1 MITQYVILPQ
11 QYRDSVSLMRLS
23 SGFVGKAGVKQ
34 FSAVMATEANL
45 DLLRSAGLL
54 EGGVE
59 AGAND
64 LILAASGSD
73 AESVT
78 AALAAA
84 KTAVMESAVAS
95 SGGGCRRET
104 PIKSIGMALEGGAKF
119 DLALISTPGEWAAH
133 EAMKAL
139 IRGMHVMMFSDN
151 VSIEDEAALKRYAA
165 SRELLMMGPDCG
177 TAIIAGAPLAFANVV
192 RRGCIG
198 VVGASGTGMQQITC
212 LVDQY
217 GAGISHAIGTG
228 GHDLAKQI
236 GGATTLMG
244 IRMLERDPGTSVI
257 ILVSKPPAPEVAQ
270 KVLEAASA
278 TGKEIVVNF
287 IGLRDALPN
296 LPRLHKA
303 DTLEDAAMLAVKL
316 AGGRPPA
323 VPAESAPDAPKYAPS
338 QRFLRGLYSGGTFCY
353 EASMLLRDLPG
364 GILSNAPIAPE
375 QKLDD
380 PWSGKGNC
388 LVDMGDDV
396 FTRGRPHPMMDPSL
410 RLARILEEANDPET
424 AVILLD
430 VVLGHGSHADPAGSL
445 AGAIGEAR
453 RIAAAAGREL
463 AFVGFVC
470 GTAGDPQNRDAQEKI
485 LRDAGVLLA
494 GSNARAVRLARALL
508 PAVKVH

>member
-1 MITQYVILPQ
+1 MITRYLMLPQ

-23 SGFVGKAGVKQ
+23 SGFVGREGVKQ
-34 FSAVMATEANL
+34 FSAVMATAANL

-54 EGGVE
+54 DGTVS

-64 LILAASGSD
+64 LIIAVSGSD
-73 AESVT
+73 AAAVESV
-78 AALAAA
+78 LADAR
-84 KTAVMESAVAS
+84 TAVMESAVAA
-95 SGGGCRRET
+95 SGGGRRGEA
-104 PIKSIGMALEGGAKF
+104 PARSIGMALEGGKEF
-119 DLALISTPGEWAAH
+119 HLALISTPGEWAAH

-151 VSIEDEAALKRYAA
+151 VAIEDEVELKRYAA
-165 SRELLMMGPDCG
+165 ARDLLVMGPDCG
-177 TAIIAGAPLAFANVV
+177 TAIIAGVPLAFANVV
-192 RRGCIG
+192 RRGDIG

-212 LVDQY
+212 LVDRF

-228 GHDLAKQI
+228 GHDLAQAV
-236 GGATTLMG
+236 GGATALTG
-244 IRMLERDPGTSVI
+244 IRMLAGDPGTKVI
-257 ILVSKPPAPEVAQ
+257 VLVSKPPAPEVAQ

-287 IGLRDALPN
+287 IGLRGGLPE

-303 DTLEDAAMLAVKL
+303 ETLEDAARLAVEL
-316 AGGRPPA
+316 AGKPLA
-323 VPAESAPDAPKYAPS
+323 AEPAEAAPPSPNYAPS
-338 QRFLRGLYSGGTFCY
+338 QRSLRGLYSGGTFCY

-364 GILSNAPIAPE
+364 GLASNAPVAPE

-380 PWSGKGNC
+380 PWISRGNC

-410 RLARILEEANDPET
+410 RVARILEEARDPET

-430 VVLGHGSHADPAGSL
+430 LVIGHGSHADPAAGL
-445 AGAIGEAR
+445 AAAVGEAR
-453 RIAAAAGREL
+453 AIAAAEGREL

-470 GTAGDPQNRDAQEKI
+470 GTAGDPQDLAAQERT
-485 LRDAGVLLA
+485 LREAGVLLA
-494 GSNARAVRLARALL
+494 GSNARAVRLARGLL
-508 PAVKVH
+508 PVK

>member
-1 MITQYVILPQ
+1 
-11 QYRDSVSLMRLS
+11 MRLS
-23 SGFVGKAGVKQ
+23 SGFVGREGVEQ

-54 EGGVE
+54 DGAVN

-64 LILAASGSD
+64 LIIAISGND
-73 AESVT
+73 AETVK
-78 AALAAA
+78 AVLAEA
-84 KTAVMESAVAS
+84 KTVVMESAAAP

-104 PIKSIGMALEGGAKF
+104 PIKSIGMAMEGGREF
-119 DLALISTPGEWAAH
+119 DLALVSTPGEWAAH

-151 VSIEDEAALKRYAA
+151 VTIEDEAALKRYAA
-165 SRELLMMGPDCG
+165 TRDLLVMGPDCG
-177 TAIIAGAPLAFANVV
+177 TAIIAGVPLAFANVV
-192 RRGCIG
+192 RRGAVG

-212 LVDQY
+212 LVDRF

-228 GHDLAKQI
+228 GHDLAKEV

-244 IRMLERDPGTSVI
+244 IRMLASDPDTKVI
-257 ILVSKPPAPEVAQ
+257 VLVSKPPAPEVVQ

-287 IGLRDALPN
+287 IGLKGELPALPH
-296 LPRLHKA
+296 LHKA
-303 DTLEDAAMLAVKL
+303 ETLEDAAMLAVKL
-316 AGGRPPA
+316 AGGSI
-323 VPAESAPDAPKYAPS
+323 PAEPAETVLSAPKHAPS
-338 QRFLRGLYSGGTFCY
+338 QRYLRGLYSGGTFCY

-364 GILSNAPIAPE
+364 GLASNTPIAPE
-375 QKLDD
+375 QKLGD
-380 PWSGKGNC
+380 PWVSKGNC

-410 RLARILEEANDPET
+410 RNARILEEAKDPET

-430 VVLGHGSHADPAGSL
+430 VVIGHGSHADPAGSL
-445 AGAIGEAR
+445 VGAVSEAR
-453 RIAAAAGREL
+453 QIAAAAGREL

-470 GTAGDPQNRDAQEKI
+470 GTAGDPQNLAAQEKV
-485 LRDAGVLLA
+485 LRGAGVLLA
-494 GSNARAVRLARALL
+494 GSNARAVRLARSLL
-508 PAVKVH
+508 PVK